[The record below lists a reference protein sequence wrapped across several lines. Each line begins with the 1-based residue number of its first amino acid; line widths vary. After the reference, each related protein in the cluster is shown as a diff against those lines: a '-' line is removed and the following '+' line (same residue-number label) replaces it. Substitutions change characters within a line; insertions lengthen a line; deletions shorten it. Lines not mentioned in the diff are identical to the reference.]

1 MAKFKIVQTS
11 PVWPLGALLLV
22 LVFAGWGISLLV
34 SVERRQD
41 EVQDY
46 VTLISRLNFL
56 EESIR
61 DLGKEIFEE
70 NANRPADSLMMR
82 WQQQYAG
89 YMQRKKEV
97 LKKSKIIPAEI
108 QPLFSRIDSSAVRM
122 NLLFTRRLLDDP
134 AAFRRSSMDIQFH
147 QEMSRAIDQV
157 KAVTGVLRER
167 LNGLSTEL
175 SGKWK
180 SLSFLVFISFLL
192 AIQLSIILYFYQRD
206 LLKRKRTEEI
216 LRQLTAEFRAMFKAI
231 PDAVFFTDTNREIVM
246 VNPAFTE
253 LFGFNPDEVVG
264 KEPRFLFTAPKDYLS
279 HEKTL
284 FGGEAGEHFPPLEIK
299 YQCKN
304 GDIFIGETVSA
315 AVKQPGEELGFLNI
329 IRDIT
334 RRKKAEE
341 QLNEVHN
348 KLEQWVNERTEDL
361 MRANDEVK
369 RFAYIVSHD
378 LRAPLVNIK
387 GFTGELRN
395 AYHAI
400 ASRMSQILPHLDEDG
415 QEEMSDILQEEIPEA
430 LQFIDSSAS
439 RMGNLI
445 DAVLKLSRLGRREL
459 RFERI
464 NVRVLV
470 QKVFESLAHQ
480 VEQRQV
486 AVRIGALPR
495 VIADRTSLEQIFGN
509 ILVNAVNYL
518 VPGRKGEIEIG
529 GRRGRH
535 ETVFYV
541 KDNGRGIAREDLP
554 KVFEPFSRVGNSPEV
569 PGEGMGLAY
578 VQTLVRRHGGRIW
591 CEAELGVGST
601 FYFSLPN
608 HAVNGKESA

>member
-1 MAKFKIVQTS
+1 MAKFKIVQNS

-22 LVFAGWGISLLV
+22 LVFAGWGISLLI

-41 EVQDY
+41 EVRDH

-70 NANRPADSLMMR
+70 NATLPADSLMIR

-89 YMQRKKEV
+89 YMQRKREV
-97 LKKSKIIPAEI
+97 LKKSEAIPAEI
-108 QPLFSRIDSSAVRM
+108 QPLFSRIDSSTVRM

-147 QEMSRAIDQV
+147 QEMNRAIDQV
-157 KAVTGVLRER
+157 KAATGLLRDR
-167 LNGLSTEL
+167 LSGITAEL

-253 LFGFNPDEVVG
+253 LFGFNPEEVVG
-264 KEPRFLFTAPKDYLS
+264 KEPRFLFTVKKDYLA

-284 FGGEAGEHFPPLEIK
+284 FGGEGGEHFPPLEIK
-299 YQCKN
+299 YQRKN
-304 GDIFIGETVSA
+304 GEIFIGETVSA
-315 AVKQPGEELGFLNI
+315 AVKQPGQPLGFLNI

-341 QLNEVHN
+341 QLNEVHS

-395 AYHAI
+395 AYHTI
-400 ASRMSQILPHLDEDG
+400 ASRMKQILPHLDEDG

-470 QKVFESLAHQ
+470 QKMLESLAHQ

-486 AVRIGALPR
+486 AVRLGALPR

-554 KVFEPFSRVGNSPEV
+554 KVFEPFSRVGNPPDV

-578 VQTLVRRHGGRIW
+578 VLTLVRRHGGRIW

-608 HAVNGKESA
+608 HATNGKESV

>member
-11 PVWPLGALLLV
+11 PMWPLGTLLL
-22 LVFAGWGISLLV
+22 LLIFAGWGISLLV

-41 EVQDY
+41 EVQEY
-46 VTLISRLNFL
+46 VTLISRLNYL

-61 DLGKEIFEE
+61 ELEKGIFEE
-70 NANRPADSLMMR
+70 NANLPADSLMMR

-89 YMQRKKEV
+89 YIQRKTEV
-97 LKKSKIIPAEI
+97 LKKPDIIPAEI

-134 AAFRRSSMDIQFH
+134 AAFQRSSMDIQFH

-157 KAVTGVLRER
+157 KMAADMLRAR
-167 LNGLSTEL
+167 LGGISADLSD
-175 SGKWK
+175 KWK
-180 SLSFLVFISFLL
+180 SLGFLVLISCLL
-192 AIQLSIILYFYQRD
+192 AIQLSIILFVYQRD

-216 LRQLTAEFRAMFKAI
+216 LRQITAEFRAMFKAI

-253 LFGFNPDEVVG
+253 LFGFNPEEVVG
-264 KEPRFLFTAPKDYLS
+264 KDPRFLFTAKKDYLS

-284 FGGEAGEHFPPLEIK
+284 FGGEAGEHSLPLEIK
-299 YQCKN
+299 YQRKN
-304 GDIFIGETVSA
+304 GEIFIGETVSA
-315 AVKQPGEELGFLNI
+315 AVRQPGESLGYLNI

-341 QLNEVHN
+341 QLNEVHS

-400 ASRMSQILPHLDEDG
+400 ASRMNQILPHLDEDG
-415 QEEMSDILQEEIPEA
+415 QEEISDILQEEIPEA

-470 QKVFESLAHQ
+470 QKVLESLAHQ

-486 AVRIGALPR
+486 NVRIGALPR

-509 ILVNAVNYL
+509 VLVNAVNYL
-518 VPGRKGEIEIG
+518 VPGRKGEIDIG

-554 KVFEPFSRVGNSPEV
+554 KVFEPFSRLGTPPDV

-591 CEAELGVGST
+591 CESELGSGST
-601 FYFSLPN
+601 FFFSLPN
-608 HAVNGKESA
+608 HATNGKESA